1 MRILVVVALV
11 KNMSAGRQEAFDH
24 FRRDNPLNQKL
35 EEHKRILKQRYT
47 QAKTLGEEINQ
58 SRNRI
63 SNRPS
68 HCSSFLVTLF
78 SFLSDQLK
86 GQYEQMHLRLAG
98 QLTQDELEKNREL
111 NALRTTMEQEQIK

>member
-1 MRILVVVALV
+1 
-11 KNMSAGRQEAFDH
+11 MSAGRQEAFDH

-63 SNRPS
+63 SNRHS
-68 HCSSFLVTLF
+68 LCSSCLVKLF
-78 SFLSDQLK
+78 SCLSDQMK
-86 GQYEQMHLRLAG
+86 GQYEQMHLRLAA

>member
-63 SNRPS
+63 SKRLS
-68 HCSSFLVTLF
+68 LCSVFLVKLF

-86 GQYEQMHLRLAG
+86 GQYEQMHVRLAA

>member
-1 MRILVVVALV
+1 MFCFSTTPGIENSFTTTDRVANQCKSKKDGEHNRYVLILV

-47 QAKTLGEEINQ
+47 EAKTLGEEINK

-63 SNRPS
+63 SKKY
-68 HCSSFLVTLF
+68 FLRHINHIV
-78 SFLSDQLK
+78 
-86 GQYEQMHLRLAG
+86 YE
-98 QLTQDELEKNREL
+98 
-111 NALRTTMEQEQIK
+111 

>member
-63 SNRPS
+63 SKRLS
-68 HCSSFLVTLF
+68 LCSVFLVKLF

-86 GQYEQMHLRLAG
+86 GQYEQMHLRLAA

>member
-1 MRILVVVALV
+1 
-11 KNMSAGRQEAFDH
+11 MSAGRQEAFDH

-47 QAKTLGEEINQ
+47 EAKTLGEEINQ

-63 SNRPS
+63 SNQ
-68 HCSSFLVTLF
+68 HFDCDHLVF
-78 SFLSDQLK
+78 SKFCFSDHLK

-98 QLTQDELEKNREL
+98 QLTQDEIEKNRDL
-111 NALRTTMEQEQIK
+111 NELRTTMEQEQIK

>member
-1 MRILVVVALV
+1 MFRRVIQNVLVQHLEQAIRLHRRIVLEINVSLSEKTFMHQCVEFLV

-47 QAKTLGEEINQ
+47 EAKSLGEEVNQ

-63 SNRPS
+63 SNELL
-68 HCSSFLVTLF
+68 FLF
-78 SFLSDQLK
+78 QS
-86 GQYEQMHLRLAG
+86 
-98 QLTQDELEKNREL
+98 
-111 NALRTTMEQEQIK
+111 